1 MFKKTLFVSTLFF
14 YVFYFGQ
21 NWTGLE
27 LINKSIEY
35 HDPNNNWTKFS
46 GALNITMETPTR
58 APRVSSILIDLQKEY
73 FKNEYGSDSNSITQE
88 IQNGT
93 CTLLLNG
100 SSNFTKEQEK
110 KYRLSCD
117 QVKRTRDYYTYLYG
131 LPMKLKDP
139 GTIIETK
146 TEKRTFKGNE
156 YWVVKVNYEKGVGK
170 DTWYFY
176 FNPKSFALEVYQFF
190 HDESKNDGEYILLT
204 EEQVVDGIIMPKNR
218 AWYYN
223 EKDKYLGTDFLF
235 KNEIK

>member
-1 MFKKTLFVSTLFF
+1 M
-14 YVFYFGQ
+14 
-21 NWTGLE
+21 
-27 LINKSIEY
+27 
-35 HDPNNNWTKFS
+35 
-46 GALNITMETPTR
+46 
-58 APRVSSILIDLQKEY
+58 
-73 FKNEYGSDSNSITQE
+73 
-88 IQNGT
+88 
-93 CTLLLNG
+93 LNG
-100 SSNFTKEQEK
+100 SSDFTQEQEK

-117 QVKRTRDYYTYLYG
+117 QAKRTRDYYTYLYG

-139 GTIIETK
+139 GTIIEPK

-156 YWVVKVNYEKGVGK
+156 YWVVKVNYEKEVGK